1 MRTRTTVRE
10 LLLEKSGEIYSI
22 PPDALIYEALEMLAA
37 RDIGAL
43 VVVEDGQVRGI
54 FSERDYARKV
64 ILKGKSSKNSPV
76 RSMMTRDVLFVSPNE
91 SIEDCMQLMTT
102 KRVRH
107 LPVMEKDRLVGII
120 TIGDVVKQVISDQE
134 FRINE
139 LEKYISGGNF

>member
-1 MRTRTTVRE
+1 MKTRTSARE
-10 LLLEKSGEIYSI
+10 LLLEKSGEIHSV
-22 PPDALIYEALEMLAA
+22 PPDALVYEALELLAQ

-43 VVVEDGQVRGI
+43 IVVEDGQVRGI

-76 RSMMTRDVLFVSPNE
+76 RSMMTRDVLFVSPDE
-91 SIEDCMQLMTT
+91 SIEGCMQLMTS

-107 LPVMEKDRLVGII
+107 LPVMDENRLIGII

-139 LEKYISGGNF
+139 LEKYISGGAL